1 MEIFITQTSSGY
13 DMVFRLSYPTIHN
26 PLLISDFASHYKF
39 YKKYHYI
46 VYNINYSFCTADRYN
61 VTTTVLDNALI
72 NPIDKFSHNSNPI
85 TLSSTSSMTTSLSNY
100 CPTCGNQ
107 TKLLQDH
114 VIFLQKQLQTQCKS
128 NEAESKLNQLH
139 SNSIQFLLKEV
150 S

>member
-1 MEIFITQTSSGY
+1 QSAQSAEVNEDSKLAVNTDVNDDNHVESNSVAAT
-13 DMVFRLSYPTIHN
+13 
-26 PLLISDFASHYKF
+26 
-39 YKKYHYI
+39 
-46 VYNINYSFCTADRYN
+46 DRYN
-61 VTTTVLDNALI
+61 VTTTVLDNPLI
-72 NPIDKFSHNSNPI
+72 NPVNKFSHNSNPI